1 MKNWN
6 TLEADLNLL
15 MNKHFT
21 KGRQGR
27 SINKIILHHND
38 GNLSIQGCWNVW
50 QTRPASAH
58 YQVETSGRIGQLV
71 WDRDT
76 AWHAGNWV
84 ANTTSIGI
92 EHADASTHPYRISD
106 DCLENGA
113 HLLAALCHYYKL
125 GRPVWGKNVF
135 GHRDFSATEC
145 PASIAGSQHAT
156 YMARAGYW
164 YDQMTSSKVSSTP
177 APASKPAPTGCKSID
192 TLAREV
198 INGSWGNGNDRY
210 QRLTAAGFDYD
221 AVQARVN
228 EMLGLKSKPAGKSIE
243 TLAREVI
250 RGDWGNG
257 QERYNRLTNAGYNY
271 QQVQNR
277 VNQILS

>member
-76 AWHAGNWV
+76 AWHAGNWD
-84 ANTTSIGI
+84 ANCTSIGI

-106 DCLENGA
+106 ACLENGA
-113 HLLAALCHYYKL
+113 HLVATLCHYYKL
-125 GRPVWGKNVF
+125 GRPAWGKNVF

-145 PASIAGSQHAT
+145 PASIAGSQHGA
-156 YMARAGYW
+156 YMAKAGYW
-164 YDQMTSSKVSSTP
+164 YDQISGN
-177 APASKPAPTGCKSID
+177 KPNPGSAGKPDIEA
-192 TLAREV
+192 LANAV
-198 INGSWGNGNDRY
+198 IRGEYGNGD
-210 QRLTAAGFDYD
+210 QRRARLGGLYD
-221 AVQARVN
+221 PVQARVN
-228 EMLGLKSKPAGKSIE
+228 EILGLKSKPAGKSIE

>member
-58 YQVETSGRIGQLV
+58 HQVETSGRIGQLV

-106 DCLENGA
+106 ACLENGA

-145 PASIAGSQHAT
+145 PASITGSQHAT

-164 YDQMTSSKVSSTP
+164 YDQISGNKPQASSAGKPDIEALANAVIRGEYGNGDQRRARLGSLYDAVQRRVNEKLAAGS
-177 APASKPAPTGCKSID
+177 APAAPNID
-192 TLAREV
+192 ALADAV
-198 INGSWGNGNDRY
+198 IRGDYGNGATRRA
-210 QRLTAAGFDYD
+210 RLGNLYNQ
-221 AVQARVN
+221 VQARVN
-228 EMLGLKSKPAGKSIE
+228 QKLGC
-243 TLAREVI
+243 
-250 RGDWGNG
+250 
-257 QERYNRLTNAGYNY
+257 
-271 QQVQNR
+271 
-277 VNQILS
+277 